1 MNNSGNETKIQY
13 RIPRT
18 ILNENKRLWNE
29 NNQLKQRINELEEE
43 IIKANKEIRS
53 LNALFSKRDKSIR
66 EMNQEILRLMVENV
80 LHHAECGVSPE
91 LTYINQFQGR
101 FIEYKSRSPPP

>member
-18 ILNENKRLWNE
+18 ILKENKRLWNE

-66 EMNQEILRLMVENV
+66 EMNQEILRLMVEN
-80 LHHAECGVSPE
+80 EE
-91 LTYINQFQGR
+91 LKR
-101 FIEYKSRSPPP
+101 RK

>member
-43 IIKANKEIRS
+43 IIKANKKDE
-53 LNALFSKRDKSIR
+53 LFRV
-66 EMNQEILRLMVENV
+66 MVEN
-80 LHHAECGVSPE
+80 EE
-91 LTYINQFQGR
+91 LKR
-101 FIEYKSRSPPP
+101 RK

>member
-1 MNNSGNETKIQY
+1 MQY

-66 EMNQEILRLMVENV
+66 EMNQEILRLMVEN
-80 LHHAECGVSPE
+80 EE
-91 LTYINQFQGR
+91 LKR
-101 FIEYKSRSPPP
+101 RK

>member
-18 ILNENKRLWNE
+18 ILNENKHLWNE
-29 NNQLKQRINELEEE
+29 NNQLKLRINELEEE

-66 EMNQEILRLMVENV
+66 EMNQEILRLMVEN
-80 LHHAECGVSPE
+80 EE
-91 LTYINQFQGR
+91 LKR
-101 FIEYKSRSPPP
+101 RK

>member
-29 NNQLKQRINELEEE
+29 NNQLKLRINELEEE
-43 IIKANKEIRS
+43 IIKANKEVRS

-66 EMNQEILRLMVENV
+66 EMNQEILRLMVEN
-80 LHHAECGVSPE
+80 EE
-91 LTYINQFQGR
+91 LKR
-101 FIEYKSRSPPP
+101 RK